1 MNKKEDELLMYKALY
16 YKEKKK
22 LQNIINVLLKYEYLL
37 PDAYRSIIK
46 DILKSEGIKYYD

>member
-22 LQNIINVLLKYEYLL
+22 LQNIINVLLKYDYLL
-37 PDAYRSIIK
+37 CRIHQAP
-46 DILKSEGIKYYD
+46 

>member
-22 LQNIINVLLKYEYLL
+22 LQNIINVLLKYDYLL

-46 DILKSEGIKYYD
+46 DILKSERIKYYD